1 VAGAVLASV
10 IAMVEE
16 LSVAIGADAEKIP
29 IMRA

>member
-16 LSVAIGADAEKIP
+16 LSVAIGADA
-29 IMRA
+29 A